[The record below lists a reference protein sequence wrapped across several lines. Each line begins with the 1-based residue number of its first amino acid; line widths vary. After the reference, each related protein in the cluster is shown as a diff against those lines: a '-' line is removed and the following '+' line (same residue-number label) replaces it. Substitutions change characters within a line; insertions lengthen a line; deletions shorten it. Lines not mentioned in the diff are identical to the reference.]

1 MDGTHEMKRD
11 PAAITSLS
19 ASTAAAPAARRAILQ
34 INPPEIGTRSEM
46 TGFSRIKA
54 PSIFGSVLGIRY
66 HASRE

>member
-1 MDGTHEMKRD
+1 MDGKHEMKRD

-54 PSIFGSVLGIRY
+54 PFIPGATPGIRY
-66 HASRE
+66 HTSKD

>member
-1 MDGTHEMKRD
+1 MDGKHEMKRD

-46 TGFSRIKA
+46 AGFSRI
-54 PSIFGSVLGIRY
+54 
-66 HASRE
+66 